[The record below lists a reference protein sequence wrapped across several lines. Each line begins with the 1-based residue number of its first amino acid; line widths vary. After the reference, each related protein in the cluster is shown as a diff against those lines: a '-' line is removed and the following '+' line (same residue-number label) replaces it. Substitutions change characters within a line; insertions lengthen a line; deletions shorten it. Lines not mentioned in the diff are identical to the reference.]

1 MFHRPLVD
9 DITEMEVAHSKPWD
23 LPPMHFDRA
32 QYIAEVE
39 RASADRTWETPAR
52 TTARLLHERLAL
64 TGPMLPGGLTLAW
77 LTPMWEGGDGIVL
90 AFQRRLPRPQGGFEQ
105 QFLRLASSLLDPADA
120 ADELAER
127 LASVPR
133 ERWVAEFGFTP

>member
-1 MFHRPLVD
+1 MGDPCPD
-9 DITEMEVAHSKPWD
+9 D
-23 LPPMHFDRA
+23 
-32 QYIAEVE
+32 
-39 RASADRTWETPAR
+39 AR
-52 TTARLLHERLAL
+52 RLHEQLAP
-64 TGPMLPGGLTLAW
+64 TEPALPGGLGLAW
-77 LTPMWEGGDGIVL
+77 VTPMWEGGGDDTVL
-90 AFQRRLPRPQGGFEQ
+90 AFQRRSPGPQGGFEQ